1 MNKVFNIKITSDLVF
16 NTLCGVTMG
25 IGVAEYSLNIFLN
38 KKYIKYFKEAFKY
51 VDRKLKKYIKY
62 LTFLMISK

>member
-1 MNKVFNIKITSDLVF
+1 
-16 NTLCGVTMG
+16 MG